1 MKYLSNK
8 LICIHEAYCLRMSL
22 VVESII
28 RKKVIHGWLHLRLGY
43 ANDIW
48 TSLSTDLSQH
58 SGRSKMCPILKILST
73 GVSQGNTLIGIS
85 HSCLTL
91 HLSLRPTFAWK
102 NAPSPCVAVW
112 ENKQTNKQKRTEI
125 TNCQWQI
132 CLCRRVLQSLLQL
145 HSNKRDVSRASWT
158 LRPTANAIRT

>member
-1 MKYLSNK
+1 MVVNYLQLLLVYYWPQSISSLMLCCNTSLWYMVNLPSLLNQFYTFNPSSLVFVMKYLSNK

-85 HSCLTL
+85 HSCLTV
-91 HLSLRPTFAWK
+91 HLSLRPTFA
-102 NAPSPCVAVW
+102 
-112 ENKQTNKQKRTEI
+112 
-125 TNCQWQI
+125 
-132 CLCRRVLQSLLQL
+132 
-145 HSNKRDVSRASWT
+145 
-158 LRPTANAIRT
+158 